1 MKAVFVAAAV
11 VAAAAVF
18 VAAAAVVAAAVF
30 VAAAAVARRAALAPD
45 AASTRRAAPARRAA
59 PPAREVAKPMPRVD
73 ADALRAIVGDMPNVK
88 KKEMLLEMLLDYDGL
103 PPGVPSFAGR

>member
-1 MKAVFVAAAV
+1 MCI
-11 VAAAAVF
+11 
-18 VAAAAVVAAAVF
+18 
-30 VAAAAVARRAALAPD
+30 RDR
-45 AASTRRAAPARRAA
+45 
-59 PPAREVAKPMPRVD
+59 PRVD